1 MTMIQQ
7 SVLNPYSLAGWPG
20 SNAVCWHVG
29 MSPYHETPAGQ
40 WGTVFSGANLLHLH
54 CTSDTLISAQI
65 KAKNISNKSNFCQD
79 SLVKSVKWDINSL
92 EVLFTARVQTYQLS
106 CFPCVDM
113 KRVTKCH
120 TGQYQLNTDTSQS
133 QTGRRYIFVL
143 HLTMSVYLCPSQIWT
158 SWSNVPTSAPSTC
171 SSTRCWTYSSRAWST
186 AATPGRPSTKACASA
201 AGRTA
206 ATR

>member
-1 MTMIQQ
+1 MLYVDMLAWALIMRLQRVNEGLYFL
-7 SVLNPYSLAGWPG
+7 VLTFCTCT
-20 SNAVCWHVG
+20 V
-29 MSPYHETPAGQ
+29 Q
-40 WGTVFSGANLLHLH
+40 WYA
-54 CTSDTLISAQI
+54 DTLIRWFLPRLKQKILAT
-65 KAKNISNKSNFCQD
+65 KATWCQD

-92 EVLFTARVQTYQLS
+92 EVLFTAKVQTYRLS